1 MDTTET
7 VFEQDTTFQATR
19 QKAVAAGDRALR
31 AVAEALIQGE
41 RPAAEPALTELD
53 FLFDVVAMADAAQRL
68 LREGKPPAEEA
79 QSGVTEYLISSLFL
93 SDCAA
98 YLVDHPKGYE
108 RLCLVTGSKKGTLRT
123 LERMIAVEL
132 SEQSTTCAVA
142 EPLDLQRKLI
152 AIDSIGHSLHGLL
165 HSHPGQGR
173 GATRPS
179 GIDLAT
185 HAQHERGG
193 YPLVG
198 GIFERSG
205 FVRFFSYDRPFTI
218 TVYGTG
224 VEAYEENLFKIGN
237 VSHDTPWSG
246 GQWDRDRDR
255 SARESGQ
262 SAGPA

>member
-1 MDTTET
+1 METTEG
-7 VFEQDTTFQATR
+7 VSDRRATFLATR
-19 QKAVAAGDRALR
+19 QRAVAAGDRALR
-31 AVAEALIQGE
+31 AIAEALTQGE
-41 RPAAEPALTELD
+41 RPAAEPALKELD
-53 FLFDVVAMADAAQRL
+53 FLFDVVAMADEADRLRSAQLPPSEAAA
-68 LREGKPPAEEA
+68 PA
-79 QSGVTEYLISSLFL
+79 VPEYPVSSLFL
-93 SDCAA
+93 ADCAA
-98 YLVDHPKGYE
+98 YLLGDPQGRE
-108 RLCLVTGSKKGTLRT
+108 RLCLATGIKVGARRT
-123 LERMIAVEL
+123 LERMVEVAL
-132 SEQSTTCAVA
+132 SDQSTTCAVA
-142 EPLDLQRKLI
+142 DHHDLQQKLI
-152 AIDSIGHSLHGLL
+152 AMDGWGHHLHGLL

-237 VSHDTPWSG
+237 VSHDTPWPG

-255 SARESGQ
+255 TARKIERL
-262 SAGPA
+262 

>member
-1 MDTTET
+1 MDTTEG
-7 VFEQDTTFQATR
+7 VFAQSEQFQATR
-19 QKAVAAGDRALR
+19 LKAIAAGDTALR
-31 AVAEALIQGE
+31 II
-41 RPAAEPALTELD
+41 AAALTEGKRANATPAFQELD

-79 QSGVTEYLISSLFL
+79 QSGVAEYLISSLTL
-93 SDCAA
+93 ADCAE
-98 YLVDHPKGYE
+98 YLLGDAHGRE
-108 RLCLVTGSKKGTLRT
+108 RLCLLTGVKVGTRRT
-123 LERMIAVEL
+123 LERMVKVAL

-142 EPLDLQRKLI
+142 DPLDLQRKVI
-152 AIDSIGHSLHGLL
+152 AMDRFGHKLHGLF
-165 HSHPGQGR
+165 HSHPGLGR

-179 GIDLAT
+179 GTDLAT
-185 HAQHERGG
+185 HQQHERGS

-198 GIFERSG
+198 AIFERSG

-218 TVYGTG
+218 TIYGTG

-255 SARESGQ
+255 TARKIERI
-262 SAGPA
+262 